1 MNLRPYQRT
10 AIDAIRER
18 WDAGDPNALLV
29 LATGLGKTVVFC
41 TLGRELRMEGIGKT
55 LVLAHRKELL
65 DQAREKWL
73 AVEPDA
79 HVGIYQGARRE
90 FYADVICASVQSCYP
105 DVVDGS
111 GNVTRRGRIN
121 DLPLK
126 DIGLVI
132 VDECHHLAADTY
144 RGLLTALR
152 EHNPNAVMLG
162 VTATPYR
169 NDGKGLGEFYDRV
182 AFRMG
187 IGEGIEQGFLA
198 ALRGCRVELDID
210 LSQVK
215 TSKRTGDFVESDLGN
230 VMDTEQAR
238 REIERAWQRE
248 MGPGTEAGGRD
259 GRFTAAFTPT
269 VESAQH
275 LCQEFEDA
283 GVSAVWVSGSMP
295 KADRIR
301 SLDAYQKGES
311 RVIVNCLDTATE
323 ILTQRG
329 WIGHE
334 EFREDD
340 AVATLNPTT
349 ELMEW
354 QPVSRVVRRKRAPNE
369 RMVRI
374 KNQSIDIRVTEGHRM
389 MVRAPGALR
398 WSFREAGAL
407 VSCGGPYQIPVS
419 GVFAEDFPGVPLF
432 DEELEFLGLFAT
444 DGHLNK
450 PRASIEIAQKHGPF
464 CAEIERIL
472 SACGFDWKVSDR
484 AGRYNIYRIPKGN
497 IGGALARRGWSRLES
512 WLDKSL
518 SPKLADC
525 TRSQFARLLYGLWL
539 GDGTKSINRKKPA
552 MNICGIDWEMN
563 RKLQEW
569 APVRGWT
576 TTYRVVKNT
585 AGGRSP
591 NSTLG
596 VLRFRERTVISTNNH
611 TSPTSGGNPAS
622 FESEWSDEDVWC
634 VTNANGTI
642 FTRRGG
648 RIAVMGQ
655 CAVLTEGWDA
665 PHTSCVLIARPTQ
678 SIGMYAQM
686 VGRGTRLYQ
695 GKADCVVMDC
705 VGASRLGLASLADLS
720 TGAESR
726 APGID
731 PEEETED
738 EVVVDKDAKQL
749 EIPELAQTIQ
759 VRGCTVYDID
769 LFGGQVVWTRIRGM
783 RLAILDIGLH
793 IVLYQEPNGGA
804 FTAMLVDETAA
815 IPFCKNRPE
824 RECLAEAEQMA
835 MVRGRAKYLKPNKFQ
850 ARMPATEKQMLNIQR
865 LTSQNVALGG
875 FDGRDVPQQ
884 MSMPQAMAWIAYL
897 KTRRMWMRT
906 RAAAQAT
913 AA

>member
-238 REIERAWQRE
+238 REIVRAWQRE

-301 SLDAYQKGES
+301 SLDAYQHGKA
-311 RVIVNCLDTATE
+311 RVIVN
-323 ILTQRG
+323 
-329 WIGHE
+329 
-334 EFREDD
+334 
-340 AVATLNPTT
+340 
-349 ELMEW
+349 
-354 QPVSRVVRRKRAPNE
+354 
-369 RMVRI
+369 
-374 KNQSIDIRVTEGHRM
+374 
-389 MVRAPGALR
+389 
-398 WSFREAGAL
+398 
-407 VSCGGPYQIPVS
+407 
-419 GVFAEDFPGVPLF
+419 
-432 DEELEFLGLFAT
+432 
-444 DGHLNK
+444 
-450 PRASIEIAQKHGPF
+450 
-464 CAEIERIL
+464 
-472 SACGFDWKVSDR
+472 
-484 AGRYNIYRIPKGN
+484 
-497 IGGALARRGWSRLES
+497 
-512 WLDKSL
+512 
-518 SPKLADC
+518 
-525 TRSQFARLLYGLWL
+525 
-539 GDGTKSINRKKPA
+539 
-552 MNICGIDWEMN
+552 
-563 RKLQEW
+563 
-569 APVRGWT
+569 
-576 TTYRVVKNT
+576 
-585 AGGRSP
+585 
-591 NSTLG
+591 
-596 VLRFRERTVISTNNH
+596 
-611 TSPTSGGNPAS
+611 
-622 FESEWSDEDVWC
+622 
-634 VTNANGTI
+634 
-642 FTRRGG
+642 
-648 RIAVMGQ
+648 

-738 EVVVDKDAKQL
+738 EVVVDKDAKQI

-793 IVLYQEPNGGA
+793 IVIYQEPNGGA

-815 IPFCKNRPE
+815 IPFCKNKPE

-865 LTSQNVALGG
+865 LTAQNVALGG

>member
-238 REIERAWQRE
+238 REIVRAWQRE

-301 SLDAYQKGES
+301 SLDAYQHGKA
-311 RVIVNCLDTATE
+311 RVIVN
-323 ILTQRG
+323 
-329 WIGHE
+329 
-334 EFREDD
+334 
-340 AVATLNPTT
+340 
-349 ELMEW
+349 
-354 QPVSRVVRRKRAPNE
+354 
-369 RMVRI
+369 
-374 KNQSIDIRVTEGHRM
+374 
-389 MVRAPGALR
+389 
-398 WSFREAGAL
+398 
-407 VSCGGPYQIPVS
+407 
-419 GVFAEDFPGVPLF
+419 
-432 DEELEFLGLFAT
+432 
-444 DGHLNK
+444 
-450 PRASIEIAQKHGPF
+450 
-464 CAEIERIL
+464 
-472 SACGFDWKVSDR
+472 
-484 AGRYNIYRIPKGN
+484 
-497 IGGALARRGWSRLES
+497 
-512 WLDKSL
+512 
-518 SPKLADC
+518 
-525 TRSQFARLLYGLWL
+525 
-539 GDGTKSINRKKPA
+539 
-552 MNICGIDWEMN
+552 
-563 RKLQEW
+563 
-569 APVRGWT
+569 
-576 TTYRVVKNT
+576 
-585 AGGRSP
+585 
-591 NSTLG
+591 
-596 VLRFRERTVISTNNH
+596 
-611 TSPTSGGNPAS
+611 
-622 FESEWSDEDVWC
+622 
-634 VTNANGTI
+634 
-642 FTRRGG
+642 
-648 RIAVMGQ
+648 

-793 IVLYQEPNGGA
+793 IVIYQEPNGGA

>member
-238 REIERAWQRE
+238 REIVRAWQRE

-301 SLDAYQKGES
+301 SLDAYQHGKA
-311 RVIVNCLDTATE
+311 RVIVN
-323 ILTQRG
+323 
-329 WIGHE
+329 
-334 EFREDD
+334 
-340 AVATLNPTT
+340 
-349 ELMEW
+349 
-354 QPVSRVVRRKRAPNE
+354 
-369 RMVRI
+369 
-374 KNQSIDIRVTEGHRM
+374 
-389 MVRAPGALR
+389 
-398 WSFREAGAL
+398 
-407 VSCGGPYQIPVS
+407 
-419 GVFAEDFPGVPLF
+419 
-432 DEELEFLGLFAT
+432 
-444 DGHLNK
+444 
-450 PRASIEIAQKHGPF
+450 
-464 CAEIERIL
+464 
-472 SACGFDWKVSDR
+472 
-484 AGRYNIYRIPKGN
+484 
-497 IGGALARRGWSRLES
+497 
-512 WLDKSL
+512 
-518 SPKLADC
+518 
-525 TRSQFARLLYGLWL
+525 
-539 GDGTKSINRKKPA
+539 
-552 MNICGIDWEMN
+552 
-563 RKLQEW
+563 
-569 APVRGWT
+569 
-576 TTYRVVKNT
+576 
-585 AGGRSP
+585 
-591 NSTLG
+591 
-596 VLRFRERTVISTNNH
+596 
-611 TSPTSGGNPAS
+611 
-622 FESEWSDEDVWC
+622 
-634 VTNANGTI
+634 
-642 FTRRGG
+642 
-648 RIAVMGQ
+648 

-738 EVVVDKDAKQL
+738 EVVVDKDAKQI

-793 IVLYQEPNGGA
+793 IVIYQEPNGGA

>member
-1 MNLRPYQRT
+1 MNLRPYQRA

-105 DVVDGS
+105 DVVDGN
-111 GNVTRRGRIN
+111 GNITRRGRIHEI
-121 DLPLK
+121 PLK

-132 VDECHHLAADTY
+132 VDECHHLASDTQ
-144 RGLLTALR
+144 RNLLATLR

-169 NDGKGLGEFYDRV
+169 NDGKGLGDFFDCV

-198 ALRGCRVELDID
+198 PLRGCRVELDID

-230 VMDTEQAR
+230 VMDTEPAR
-238 REIERAWQRE
+238 REIVRAWQRE
-248 MGPGTEAGGRD
+248 MGPGTEGGGRD

-275 LCQEFEDA
+275 LCQEFNDA
-283 GVSAVWVSGSMP
+283 GVPAVWVSGSMP
-295 KADRIR
+295 KAERAR
-301 SLDAYQKGES
+301 ALDEYQHGKA
-311 RVIVNCLDTATE
+311 RVIVNC
-323 ILTQRG
+323 
-329 WIGHE
+329 
-334 EFREDD
+334 
-340 AVATLNPTT
+340 
-349 ELMEW
+349 
-354 QPVSRVVRRKRAPNE
+354 S
-369 RMVRI
+369 
-374 KNQSIDIRVTEGHRM
+374 
-389 MVRAPGALR
+389 
-398 WSFREAGAL
+398 
-407 VSCGGPYQIPVS
+407 
-419 GVFAEDFPGVPLF
+419 
-432 DEELEFLGLFAT
+432 
-444 DGHLNK
+444 
-450 PRASIEIAQKHGPF
+450 
-464 CAEIERIL
+464 
-472 SACGFDWKVSDR
+472 
-484 AGRYNIYRIPKGN
+484 
-497 IGGALARRGWSRLES
+497 
-512 WLDKSL
+512 
-518 SPKLADC
+518 
-525 TRSQFARLLYGLWL
+525 
-539 GDGTKSINRKKPA
+539 
-552 MNICGIDWEMN
+552 
-563 RKLQEW
+563 
-569 APVRGWT
+569 
-576 TTYRVVKNT
+576 
-585 AGGRSP
+585 
-591 NSTLG
+591 
-596 VLRFRERTVISTNNH
+596 
-611 TSPTSGGNPAS
+611 
-622 FESEWSDEDVWC
+622 
-634 VTNANGTI
+634 
-642 FTRRGG
+642 
-648 RIAVMGQ
+648 
-655 CAVLTEGWDA
+655 VLTEGWDA
-665 PHTSCVLIARPTQ
+665 PHTSCALIARPTQ

-686 VGRGTRLYQ
+686 VGRATRLSP
-695 GKADCVVMDC
+695 GKTEAVVMDC

-793 IVLYQEPNGGA
+793 IVLYQEPNNGA
-804 FTAMLVDETAA
+804 YTAMLVDETAA
-815 IPFCKNRPE
+815 IPFCKSKPE

-875 FDGRDVPQQ
+875 LDAGDVPQQ

-906 RAAAQAT
+906 RAAAQGHRAG
-913 AA
+913 AAA